1 MCHVTQMDNQWN
13 ELPTKMKAKKETK
26 GDNSGRKIQ
35 IERKLRLENP
45 AEHGNVDIGATLVS
59 DQRAKEFR
67 NLLP

>member
-1 MCHVTQMDNQWN
+1 MEWIANKN
-13 ELPTKMKAKKETK
+13 ESEERNKS
-26 GDNSGRKIQ
+26 DNSGRKIQ
-35 IERKLRLENP
+35 IKRKLRLENP